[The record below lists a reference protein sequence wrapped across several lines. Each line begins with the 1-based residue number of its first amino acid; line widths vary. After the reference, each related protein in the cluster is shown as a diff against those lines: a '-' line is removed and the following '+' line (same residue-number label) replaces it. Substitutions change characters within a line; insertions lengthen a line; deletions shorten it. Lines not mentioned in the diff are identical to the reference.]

1 MDKRLYIVLVTV
13 WWGTATLTT
22 QGATEAQG
30 IPQSGDIAPG
40 TTFRPTNA
48 DAPEL
53 KETTATAIGLLQAWK
68 ARIDERRNGF
78 QRFESE
84 TLSNQL
90 AMLHSLAASNH
101 TSSGTAAITQES
113 NRIYSAMKDQS
124 LQLDEQRAR
133 IRQWEENFRVSA
145 VEGQATDTLIRA
157 EAFAV
162 ERRYRRQLAEGVKEL
177 TELLEQWVLLQDL
190 TLARESQLATRLLVL
205 VSLQEAELAAQPS
218 DSATNR
224 ILETYEYYEVLESGT
239 LREIS
244 ALPEVYGDPE
254 LWEGLYH
261 ANRKQLSDPTT
272 IVAQGTVLVVPYQE
286 RSRSF
291 DF

>member
-78 QRFESE
+78 QQFESE

-90 AMLHSLAASNH
+90 AMLQALAVSND
-101 TSSGTAAITQES
+101 TTSGTSTITQES
-113 NRIYSAMKDQS
+113 NRIYTAMKDKS

-133 IRQWEENFRVSA
+133 IQQWEKNFRVSD

-162 ERRYRRQLAEGVKEL
+162 ERRYRRQLEEGVKDL
-177 TELLEQWVLLQDL
+177 TELIERWVLLQDL

-205 VSLQEAELAAQPS
+205 VSLQEAELSAQPS
-218 DSATNR
+218 ETAPERN
-224 ILETYEYYEVLESGT
+224 LESFEYYEVLKSGT

-244 ALPEVYGDPE
+244 ALPDVYGDPE

-261 ANRKQLSDPTT
+261 ANQEQLPDPATV
-272 IVAQGTVLVVPYQE
+272 VAQGTVLVVPYQE